1 MKANPLI
8 DKIVVAAAI
17 ILMLAIGLL
26 IFISPPGLLDVQ
38 SVYQIF

>member
-8 DKIVVAAAI
+8 EKTVVAAAI
-17 ILMLAIGLL
+17 ILMLVIALL
-26 IFISPPGLLDVQ
+26 VFISPPGLLDVQ

>member
-8 DKIVVAAAI
+8 EKTVIAAAVV
-17 ILMLAIGLL
+17 LMLVIALL
-26 IFISPPGLLDVQ
+26 VSISPPGLLDVQ